1 MKNWMLFICEV
12 LWIAFALWVAFAMEK
27 ETANR
32 GVIFAIFLIFCEVRA
47 WRKEK

>member
-1 MKNWMLFICEV
+1 MKDWILFICEF
-12 LWIAFALWVAFAMEK
+12 LWIAFALWVAFEMEK
-27 ETANR
+27 ETLNS